1 MGRIY
6 KISSGTNFDK
16 KKKKSWKC
24 EAVCSVEKKNV
35 DHSAT
40 PRDTKIRDSILIPT
54 PFTPLQWIKRK
65 RSEDEGQKL
74 IPEKEIYLSE

>member
-1 MGRIY
+1 MVQIL
-6 KISSGTNFDK
+6 TK
-16 KKKKSWKC
+16 KKKCWKC

-40 PRDTKIRDSILIPT
+40 PTDTKIRDGILIPT
-54 PFTPLQWIKRK
+54 PFAPLQWIKRK

-74 IPEKEIYLSE
+74 IPEKKIFLEE

>member
-6 KISSGTNFDK
+6 KISSGTNFD

-74 IPEKEIYLSE
+74 IPEKEIYLAE